1 MKKCNALAA
10 AAACCIPLG
19 CSEPVTVVAEGSGPD
34 VVVELAPAAVTEDNR
49 IPSIGVTL
57 TLAGVEAAA
66 GEALACLP
74 LVTVNVD
81 TVASVLS
88 IGETRD
94 SRGAFAL
101 RARDSEA
108 ENGEVTRCWSADR
121 AVSGDVMIAY
131 DAPVLNATGTRGAA
145 PPLELRSEEGAVSAG
160 GAVFLV
166 MPPDDEPRRFAVRWD
181 LGALPAAATGV
192 SSYGAGD
199 VEPGEPLPPG
209 RFTDAYFMAGTI
221 GRYANKPSANGFF
234 GAWQGTPPF
243 DAPAL
248 MQRGEAL
255 FERYLD
261 FFRPPD
267 RPGFG
272 VFLRHNP
279 VNAGGGMGLNQSFI
293 MTFGMDTEGASLAGT
308 LAHEMFHV
316 FVGSLDAPAGL
327 ASSWF
332 GEGLAVHYQRQLN
345 LRTGQV
351 TPTRFLESLNSTAAR
366 YYTNALIDAPNDQIP
381 ARFWEDTR
389 IRVLPYDRGSMYFA
403 VLDHELRRESGG
415 ARSLDDLLRAM
426 LAIRR
431 DGRPMDQDAWERLLR
446 EEVGP
451 AAVAQFEA
459 MLAGAVMLPEPDA
472 FGPCFTRTKKPLRRY
487 QLGFEPKVLIESPR
501 IVRGLLPDSAAARAG
516 LQNGDEILKPVPQ
529 DGIQGDQEAYLELA
543 VRRDD
548 ESFKIRY
555 QPRGETVEAWQW
567 ERRDGVPDD
576 ACSY

>member
-1 MKKCNALAA
+1 MKKHNAIAA
-10 AAACCIPLG
+10 AAACCISLG
-19 CSEPVTVVAEGSGPD
+19 CSEPVAVVAEGSRPD
-34 VVVELAPAAVTEDNR
+34 VVVALAPAAITDDQR
-49 IPSIGVTL
+49 IPSIAVTL
-57 TLAGVEAAA
+57 TLAGVEAAP
-66 GEALACLP
+66 GEALTCLP

-88 IGETRD
+88 LHEARD
-94 SRGAFAL
+94 SRGVFDL
-101 RARDSEA
+101 QARDSEA
-108 ENGEVTRCWSADR
+108 ENGEVTRCWSAAR
-121 AVSGDVMIAY
+121 AVSGDVIIAY

-145 PPLELRSEEGAVSAG
+145 PPIELRSEEGAVSAG
-160 GAVFLV
+160 GAVFLM

-181 LGALPAAATGV
+181 LGALPDAASGV

-199 VEPGEPLPPG
+199 VELGEPLPPG

-221 GRYANKPSANGFF
+221 GRYADEASANGFF
-234 GAWQGTPPF
+234 GAWQGMPPF

-255 FERYLD
+255 YQRYLE

-267 RPGFG
+267 SPGFG

-293 MTFGMDTEGASLAGT
+293 MTFGADTEGESLAGT

-351 TPTRFLESLNSTAAR
+351 TPARFLESLNSTAAR
-366 YYTNALIDAPNDQIP
+366 YYTNALIDAPNDEIP
-381 ARFWEDTR
+381 ERFWEDTR

-415 ARSLDDLLRAM
+415 ERSLDDLLRAM
-426 LAIRR
+426 LELRR
-431 DGRPMDQDAWERLLR
+431 SGNPMDQDAWVRLLQ
-446 EEVGP
+446 EELGP
-451 AAVAQFEA
+451 AAVARFED
-459 MLAGAVMLPEPDA
+459 MLAGAVMLPEPGA
-472 FGPCFTRTKKPLRRY
+472 FGPCFTRTTKPLRRY
-487 QLGFEPKVLIESPR
+487 QLGFEPRVLIESPR

-516 LQNGDEILKPVPQ
+516 LRNGDEILKPVPQ
-529 DGIQGDQEAYLELA
+529 DGIQGDQEAYLELE
-543 VRRDD
+543 VRRGEDT
-548 ESFKIRY
+548 FAVRY

-567 ERRDGVPDD
+567 ERLDGVPDE
-576 ACSY
+576 ACIY